1 MRLPSHIVV
10 TLCSVLFAL
19 VTSSARA
26 VDGDDGLYERFDG
39 DVWMSL
45 MVGGGA
51 RLDDGGAAPAGLV
64 EVRSRYLDT
73 AGFFV
78 TGEYADHGFGVALGI
93 DLRPFFLARF
103 LTARTL
109 SRRFWDLLLDSVGL
123 DMGMRLRG
131 EGDLNVAFVVGSG
144 ADVPLYANESFRM
157 AVRLAF
163 RYAHLAD
170 FEARTRDSDWT
181 LSGGLVFET
190 RVASGVVSLRETR

>member
-1 MRLPSHIVV
+1 MRLPPHIALI
-10 TLCSVLFAL
+10 LCSALFAL

-26 VDGDDGLYERFDG
+26 IDGDDGLYERFDG

-45 MVGGGA
+45 MLGGGA
-51 RLDDGGAAPAGLV
+51 RLDGDAATPAGLV

-144 ADVPLYANESFRM
+144 ADVPVYANDRFRL
-157 AVRLAF
+157 AIRVAF

-170 FEARTRDSDWT
+170 FAARTHDSDWT

-190 RVASGVVSLRETR
+190 RVASGVVSLREVR